1 MTRIPAPSFGLA
13 LGMITFIG
21 PLAIHLFFPAIP
33 AVKAAFGLS
42 DAMAQFTFSVAV
54 FGMAFATLVY
64 GSLADRYGR
73 RPVLLSGLVVFLARA
88 VISRAGPQVSARGA
102 RRCPGEDH
110 RPRRLRVRAPG
121 AGDRLSDD
129 VLRLGPDG
137 LASHRRRAGGHAR

>member
-1 MTRIPAPSFGLA
+1 MTRIPGPSFGVA

-42 DAMAQFTFSVAV
+42 DAMAQFTFSVAL

-73 RPVLLSGLVVFLARA
+73 RPLLLSGLSIFLIGSL
-88 VISRAGPQVSARGA
+88 ISSMADSVTTLIAG
-102 RRCPGEDH
+102 
-110 RPRRLRVRAPG
+110 RLAQASG
-121 AGDRLSDD
+121 AG
-129 VLRLGPDG
+129 
-137 LASHRRRAGGHAR
+137 AG

>member
-1 MTRIPAPSFGLA
+1 MTRIPGPSFGVA

-54 FGMAFATLVY
+54 FGMAFATLGY

-73 RPVLLSGLVVFLARA
+73 RPVLLSGLGFFLAGTVLSA
-88 VISRAGPQVSARGA
+88 SAPPGP
-102 RRCPGEDH
+102 
-110 RPRRLRVRAPG
+110 LLG
-121 AGDRLSDD
+121 AG
-129 VLRLGPDG
+129 RLGE
-137 LASHRRRAGGHAR
+137 AVEGGGGG